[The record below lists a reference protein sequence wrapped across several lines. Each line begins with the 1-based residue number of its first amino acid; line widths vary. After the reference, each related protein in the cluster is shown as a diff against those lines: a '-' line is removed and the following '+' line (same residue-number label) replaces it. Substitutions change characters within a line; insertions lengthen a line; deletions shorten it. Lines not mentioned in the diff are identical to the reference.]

1 VSFDTSL
8 SDTEILM
15 TAQLKKEQKIRL
27 LEPKLPLRC
36 RMNWAAFQKLK
47 RLSNVTLLARL
58 MYKAVLRLHYNRKE
72 QKKKKKNGQIARSSN
87 PLCLLDTLEFQLMIR
102 TFISNVMPSK
112 VQAVSKSIPT
122 VSA

>member
-1 VSFDTSL
+1 VSFDTLL

-15 TAQLKKEQKIRL
+15 TVQQKKEQKIRL

-47 RLSNVTLLARL
+47 RSSNVTLLARL

-72 QKKKKKNGQIARSSN
+72 QKKKKNGQIARSSN
-87 PLCLLDTLEFQLMIR
+87 PLCLLDTLEFLLMIR